1 MKKIILISAIG
12 LMISACTTMQ
22 PYRDGDK
29 TSEGY
34 KYKYGA
40 DRGLRVGA
48 KINAYKRNS
57 TGRGYAEQPIGT
69 LTVSRVEED
78 YSLMNKDSEFN
89 VDNSTAF
96 MVQ

>member
-22 PYRDGDK
+22 SYRNEDK

-40 DRGLRVGA
+40 DKGLRVGA

-57 TGRGYAEQPIGT
+57 KGKGYAEQPIGT
-69 LTVSRVEED
+69 LTVSHVEED
-78 YSLMNKDSEFN
+78 YSMMSKDGEF
-89 VDNSTAF
+89 DIDSSTGF